1 VSPLPLGVW
10 LVGDSSSQTALQITG
25 GSSPLVGAGKWP
37 LLFLL
42 FGLVAAFVLVRIN
55 TRLIRKGVS
64 WWFGNIESGDLHI
77 HHVVF
82 GFSVMV
88 LAGILEF
95 ALTPSGWTQRI
106 IALVFGAATGVALDE
121 FALILHLKDVYWTT
135 EGRQSIDAV
144 VVAVA
149 VVVMLLIGLAPLGV
163 GDQAAASRWG
173 LFGYLAVHLLFVVT
187 TLVKGKLWAG
197 VVGVFIPVFAW
208 VGAFRLAR
216 PNSPWAHRRYKDN
229 ARKLERAEERA
240 AHSDR
245 TVGRWR
251 DHAFDLVGGKPTA
264 LLRPKRTA
272 IAPDAAPAGPEPGS
286 AGQSQPGG
294 PAAKPASGAA
304 ASGTEARGPSKQ

>member
-1 VSPLPLGVW
+1 VSALPLGVW
-10 LVGDSSSQTALQITG
+10 PVAASGSRTTLQLTG
-25 GSSPLVGAGKWP
+25 GSSPLISASKWP

-42 FGLVAAFVLVRIN
+42 FGLVAAFILVRIN

-82 GFSVMV
+82 GFSFMV

-106 IALVFGAATGVALDE
+106 IALVFGGAMGVALDE
-121 FALILHLKDVYWTT
+121 FALILHLKDVYWST

-144 VVAVA
+144 VVTVA
-149 VVVMLLIGLAPLGV
+149 VVVMLLVGLAPLGL
-163 GDQAAASRWG
+163 GNQAAAARWAI
-173 LFGYLAVHLLFVVT
+173 FGYLTAHLLFVAT
-187 TLVKGKLWAG
+187 TLAKGKLWAG

-229 ARKLERAEERA
+229 AGKLERAEQRA
-240 AHSDR
+240 ARGDR
-245 TVGRWR
+245 TVGHWR
-251 DHAFDLVGGKPTA
+251 DRVFDLVGGTPTA
-264 LLRPKRTA
+264 LLRPKRSVTLPSA
-272 IAPDAAPAGPEPGS
+272 ELVSSEPGPDAGP
-286 AGQSQPGG
+286 QLDD
-294 PAAKPASGAA
+294 PAAKP
-304 ASGTEARGPSKQ
+304 ASGTEARGPSTR